1 MYSNRFK
8 MNIPTTIPTK
18 GFSLPSV
25 TRPNTRVPS
34 YVPPQPPPP
43 PPPPPRPSPPPPP
56 RQRPRTERDTT
67 LPPLFPLTGCAA
79 VLKREGIATR
89 KDFRSKWALK
99 NHPDRGGDTAKFQV
113 VSDCVDQLG
122 ARRRTRKRRATK
134 KRKTAKRKSVR

>member
-8 MNIPTTIPTK
+8 TNIPT
-18 GFSLPSV
+18 SLPSV

-34 YVPPQPPPP
+34 YM
-43 PPPPPRPSPPPPP
+43 PPPP

-122 ARRRTRKRRATK
+122 ARRRRTRKRRATK

>member
-34 YVPPQPPPP
+34 YVPPQP
-43 PPPPPRPSPPPPP
+43 SPPP

-122 ARRRTRKRRATK
+122 ARRRRTRKRRATK